1 MLVRVIAYISV
12 WHGQMKGTS
21 LAEARCLLYTH
32 SQFKVV
38 GTFSRKI

>member
-1 MLVRVIAYISV
+1 MLVRTIAYISV
-12 WHGQMKGTS
+12 WHGQTKRSS

-38 GTFSRKI
+38 GIFSRKI